1 MSSRGKKDAGAETVS
16 PPDRLG
22 PRDERETREAG
33 AEAGGGGDG
42 DIEPEEATG
51 ADTSGI
57 TAKERKKN
65 TEQREAD
72 RLKESLRLGHIK
84 LH

>member
-33 AEAGGGGDG
+33 AEAGGGGGDG
-42 DIEPEEATG
+42 DGGSDEVTE
-51 ADTSGI
+51 ADTSGM
-57 TAKERKKN
+57 TAKKKIQSN
-65 TEQREAD
+65 GQ
-72 RLKESLRLGHIK
+72 
-84 LH
+84 

>member
-1 MSSRGKKDAGAETVS
+1 MRGKKDAGAETVS

-22 PRDERETREAG
+22 PRDERETGKAG

-42 DIEPEEATG
+42 DREPEGATE

-57 TAKERKKN
+57 TAKERKKIQN
-65 TEQREAD
+65 NGQQID
-72 RLKESLRLGHIK
+72 
-84 LH
+84 

>member
-1 MSSRGKKDAGAETVS
+1 M
-16 PPDRLG
+16 
-22 PRDERETREAG
+22 TREAG

-42 DIEPEEATG
+42 DREPEEATG

-57 TAKERKKN
+57 TAKEKKYRTTGSRSIKRK
-65 TEQREAD
+65 
-72 RLKESLRLGHIK
+72 LRRVHIK

>member
-1 MSSRGKKDAGAETVS
+1 MSSRGKNDAGAETVS
-16 PPDRLG
+16 PPDRFG

-33 AEAGGGGDG
+33 AEAGGGGGDG
-42 DIEPEEATG
+42 DGGPDEATA
-51 ADTSGI
+51 ADTSGM
-57 TAKERKKN
+57 TAKKKN
-65 TEQREAD
+65 TEQRAVD

>member
-16 PPDRLG
+16 PLGRLR
-22 PRDERETREAG
+22 PRDKRETREAG
-33 AEAGGGGDG
+33 AEAGVGEGDG
-42 DIEPEEATG
+42 DGEPDEATG
-51 ADTSGI
+51 ADTSGM
-57 TAKERKKN
+57 TAKKKN
-65 TEQREAD
+65 TEQRAVD